1 MVKNKASVECG
12 EEIMVAKGNETYL
25 IKRGILLLLS
35 AGISLLCLTGCWDR
49 VEVNDLAIVTG
60 TAIDKKNDEIELT
73 IQIFRP
79 KAAGGGEQAGSG
91 GSDNITVTTSQ
102 TGDNIADALSKL
114 QGKLSREVFWGQCK
128 IFIFSE
134 ELAKDGIQEQ
144 LDFLLRHPEPRERT
158 FVYVSE
164 GKAKEILEVVP
175 RLETYSSEVLREVS
189 NKLIGMQVTI
199 QDVDEML
206 TDITG
211 AVAIPYVKIKS
222 EKPLEGKKIKFPH
235 IDGTAIFHRDKM
247 VGTITESETRGI
259 LWLRDEIK
267 GYTVSVGL
275 EGEKGL
281 VSLNPVSANVRL
293 KPKIEKDSW
302 IMTVDVLTE
311 SSIVQNETRI
321 NFTDPKQ
328 LEKLEKNFGKAIET
342 RIREGLARLQNDHH
356 ADIVGFSKEFYRKYP
371 KEWRE
376 IESHWDEVFA
386 NLIVDIHV
394 EAHIRRGGYINKPG
408 AMPNEEVK
416 NK

>member
-1 MVKNKASVECG
+1 MFVKEK
-12 EEIMVAKGNETYL
+12 ETYL
-25 IKRGILLLLS
+25 VKRSILFLLS
-35 AGISLLCLTGCWDR
+35 SCMSLLCLTGCWDR
-49 VEVNDLAIVTG
+49 VEVNDIAIVTG
-60 TAIDKKNDEIELT
+60 TAIDKKDDEIELT
-73 IQIFRP
+73 IQIYTP
-79 KAAGGGEQAGSG
+79 KAAGGSGEQSGGAGSE
-91 GSDNITVTTSQ
+91 NITITTSQ
-102 TGDNIADALSKL
+102 TGANLADALSKL
-114 QGKLSREVFWGQCK
+114 QGKLPREVFWGQCK

-134 ELAKDGIQEQ
+134 ELAKEGIQEQ
-144 LDFLLRHPEPRERT
+144 MDFLLRHPEPRGRA
-158 FVYVSE
+158 FVYISDGE
-164 GKAKEILEVVP
+164 AKEILEVVP
-175 RLETYSSEVLREVS
+175 RIEPYSSEVLREIS

-222 EKPLEGKKIKFPH
+222 EKPFKGKEINYPE

-267 GYTVSVGL
+267 GYTVSVEL

-281 VSLNPVSANVRL
+281 ISLNPVSAKVSL
-293 KPKIEKDSW
+293 KPKIEKDRW
-302 IMTVDVLTE
+302 IMTVDVITE
-311 SSIVQNETRI
+311 SSIVQNETKI

-342 RIREGLARLQNDHH
+342 RIREVLARLQYDYH

-371 KEWRE
+371 KDWKRM
-376 IESHWDEVFA
+376 ESHWDEKFA
-386 NLIVDIHV
+386 TLIVDINV

-408 AMPNEEVK
+408 ALPNEEVK
-416 NK
+416 NE